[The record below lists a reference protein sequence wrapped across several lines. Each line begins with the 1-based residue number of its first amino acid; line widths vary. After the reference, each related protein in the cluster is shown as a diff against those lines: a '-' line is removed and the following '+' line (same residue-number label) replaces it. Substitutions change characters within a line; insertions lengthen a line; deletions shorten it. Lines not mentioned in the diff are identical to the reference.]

1 MEIKWFANS
10 ISYIFL
16 GVRLGSSL
24 VGGKGSVSLSDSG
37 VIYMTP
43 HKASHIDDII
53 SNVYCKHSC
62 NAFILFISEH

>member
-1 MEIKWFANS
+1 M
-10 ISYIFL
+10 YFL
-16 GVRLGSSL
+16 GRQIGL

-37 VIYMTP
+37 VIYVTL

-62 NAFILFISEH
+62 NAFFCSLVNTVTHQTPVCVRG